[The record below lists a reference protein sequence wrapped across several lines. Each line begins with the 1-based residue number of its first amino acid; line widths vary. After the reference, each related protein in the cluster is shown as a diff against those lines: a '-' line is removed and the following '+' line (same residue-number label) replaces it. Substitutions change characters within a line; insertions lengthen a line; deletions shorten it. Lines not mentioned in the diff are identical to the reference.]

1 VSARIV
7 RPGRTVELLEAR
19 LSGPDEDLMLARAW
33 RFRTAEVDLSGAV
46 LPEEPPPPAPET
58 VQAMKAFFPTGHD
71 VGYHTATEFRFLAGG
86 FTELGPATAW
96 MRLRYP
102 LVAGEQPAPLER
114 VLAAADSGNGIS
126 GVLDFRRHLFV
137 NTDLTVTLSR
147 PPVGEW
153 ICLDSTTHADA
164 SGSGMTDT
172 ALHDRRGRI
181 GRATQALVIA
191 ER

>member
-1 VSARIV
+1 
-7 RPGRTVELLEAR
+7 
-19 LSGPDEDLMLARAW
+19 
-33 RFRTAEVDLSGAV
+33 
-46 LPEEPPPPAPET
+46 
-58 VQAMKAFFPTGHD
+58 
-71 VGYHTATEFRFLAGG
+71 EFRFLAGG

-172 ALHDRRGRI
+172 ALYDRRGRI